1 MRNSDLNPSEL
12 TNLSDL
18 SPRQRKALRQT
29 FVVAAICVIAIAASI
44 VLQGASPEAMR
55 IAQANQ
61 AANVVVR

>member
-1 MRNSDLNPSEL
+1 MRNSDLNPSDL
-12 TNLSDL
+12 ANLSDL

-55 IAQANQ
+55 TAQANQ

>member
-1 MRNSDLNPSEL
+1 MRNFDLNPSEL
-12 TNLSDL
+12 TDLSGL

-29 FVVAAICVIAIAASI
+29 FVVAAICVLAIIGSI
-44 VLQGASPEAMR
+44 VVQGASPEAMR